1 MSAPIFVPLH
11 VVPTS
16 EQLAVQQARARH
28 VLIEANAGA
37 AKTTSLAL
45 RIAQALERGAAP
57 AMVLALTYTAPA
69 VAALRA
75 QLRLI
80 GVPEA
85 AIAALR
91 IHTFESFSAERL
103 ETIEGQRPLQLP
115 SLEQVKPYVLRA
127 VERAQTLPEER
138 YPDEFAVATA
148 STALVEGLLRSFE
161 VIKGRLLLEL
171 APPEERMTP
180 ELAEDYGFD
189 YLTMRARSTYE
200 FIRRGGNPD
209 RPVFRHVGDA
219 TYDLAR
225 HVLSDEHDLAASPLA
240 LGLGLIVVDE
250 MHDTNRA
257 MFTLI
262 KALLD
267 RNQRAAFVGVGDRD
281 QVIHSQ
287 AGAEAGFMREI
298 FELEIA
304 RPVRL
309 PLTASHRFGARLAA
323 AVGALARKPYA
334 AAPGSATEIALLHAE
349 NHRVMARQIAN
360 LAREH
365 LQQHEHDELRILL
378 RQPAHSI
385 PIERHLLDLG
395 LDYAT
400 QDVQPFLQRREIL
413 LVRGLYAFCS
423 DDFSG
428 FATKARRIEV
438 LDALLL
444 FAGALIESTEL
455 RDVDAVTAQ
464 RCAVAEGAEK
474 ADYMRD
480 FIGGQVLRNAAPP
493 ALARLR
499 AALAVLK
506 SGDREVFVET
516 FLAALDPAGLA
527 AGVLV
532 RRDDIAQMRASVAQ
546 LVDLVRAENGDLEAA
561 FRMLHEL
568 DARQQRMRGNRRLSL
583 SSIEAA
589 KGLEFDHV
597 VVPHLSRGEFVG
609 AASPTENRNLLYVAM
624 TRAKRRLTLAFDPAR
639 VSAYLI
645 EAGVVDA

>member
-1 MSAPIFVPLH
+1 MSAPIFAPLH
-11 VVPTS
+11 LTPTS

-45 RIAQALERGAAP
+45 RIAQALERGAP
-57 AMVLALTYTAPA
+57 PSMVLALTYTVPA
-69 VAALRA
+69 VEALRA

-80 GVPEA
+80 GLPAET
-85 AIAALR
+85 IAVLR
-91 IHTFESFSAERL
+91 IHTFESFSASTL
-103 ETIEGQRPLQLP
+103 ETIEGQRPLQLY

-127 VERAQTLPEER
+127 IERAQSLPEER
-138 YPDEFAVATA
+138 YPDEFAIATA
-148 STALVEGLLRSFE
+148 STALVEGLLRSFD

-180 ELAEDYGFD
+180 DLAEEYGFD
-189 YLTMRARSTYE
+189 YLTMRVRSTYE

-209 RPVFRHVGDA
+209 RPDFRFVGDA

-225 HVLSDEHDLAASPLA
+225 YVLSDEHDLSASPLA

-298 FELEIA
+298 FELEIG
-304 RPVRL
+304 RPLRL
-309 PLTASHRFGARLAA
+309 PLTASHRFGARLATA
-323 AVGALARKPYA
+323 AGALARKPYA
-334 AAPGSATEIALLHAE
+334 AAPGRDTEIALLHAE
-349 NHRVMARQIAN
+349 NPRVMARLIAN

-365 LQQHEHDELRILL
+365 MQQHERDELRILL

-385 PIERHLLDLG
+385 LIERHLLDLG

-400 QDVQPFLQRREIL
+400 QGVQPFLQRREIL
-413 LVRGLYAFCS
+413 LVRGLHAFCL

-444 FAGALIESTEL
+444 FAGALIESSEL

-464 RCAVAEGAEK
+464 RRAVAEGAEK

-480 FIGGQVLRNAAPP
+480 FIEGQVLRNAAPA
-493 ALARLR
+493 ALSRLR
-499 AALAVLK
+499 AAIAVLK
-506 SGDREVFVET
+506 SGDREVFVHG
-516 FLAALDPAGLA
+516 FMSALDPAGLA

-532 RRDDIAQMRASVAQ
+532 RRDDIAQMRENVAQ
-546 LVDLVRAENGDLEAA
+546 LVDLVRAESGDLDAA

-597 VVPHLSRGEFVG
+597 VVPHLSKGEFVG
-609 AASPTENRNLLYVAM
+609 DASPTENRNLLYVAM
-624 TRAKRRLTLAFDPAR
+624 TRARQRLTLAFDPAR
-639 VSAYLI
+639 ASAYLA
-645 EAGVVDA
+645 EAGLVGR